1 MDRTVAL
8 EKIRSA
14 RVARG
19 ISYEDLGKAIGTKDP
34 TYIAAALHGQH
45 RLSAEE
51 AKRLAAAVSIDAET
65 AMVTT
70 AMPLR
75 TDFPLTTDPF
85 KYRLLEL
92 VGVYGDALRER
103 CQELFGDGILSA
115 IDCVVKLEKK
125 GERGLI
131 TIDAKF
137 LHYKEF

>member
-1 MDRTVAL
+1 MDRATAL
-8 EKIRSA
+8 QAIRSA
-14 RVARG
+14 RQSRG
-19 ISYEDLGKAIGTKDP
+19 ITYEDLAKAIGTKDA
-34 TYIAAALHGQH
+34 TYLAAALHGQH
-45 RLSAEE
+45 RLNAEE
-51 AKRLAAAVSIDAET
+51 AKKLAAALGVGVET
-65 AMVTT
+65 ATATT

-85 KYRLLEL
+85 KYRLMEL

-103 CQELFGDGILSA
+103 SNELWGDGILSA
-115 IDCVVKLEKK
+115 IDCKVTLEKK